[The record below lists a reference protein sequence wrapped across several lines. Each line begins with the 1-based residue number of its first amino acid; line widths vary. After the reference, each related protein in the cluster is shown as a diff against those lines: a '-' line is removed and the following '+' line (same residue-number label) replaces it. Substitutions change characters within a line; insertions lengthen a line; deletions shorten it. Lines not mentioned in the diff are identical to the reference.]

1 MKITVNGKEL
11 DVNADTTLSA
21 LLEGLDIKGQGMA
34 IELNREVVPKSRYMD
49 TLIKDNDSLEIIR
62 MTGGG

>member
-11 DVNADTTLSA
+11 SINPDTTLSA
-21 LLEGLDIKGQGMA
+21 LLEELKIEEQGMA
-34 IELNREVVPKSRYMD
+34 IELNMEVVPKSRYKEI
-49 TLIKDNDSLEIIR
+49 LIKNNDTLEIIR

>member
-34 IELNREVVPKSRYMD
+34 IELNREVVPKSRYRD